1 MDRED
6 NADEINRQLEEVR
19 TANRVLRATKSLI
32 DQIIYQANREVEDD
46 QKQGT
51 NNQPGP

>member
-1 MDRED
+1 MDPED
-6 NADEINRQLEEVR
+6 LDDVSRQLEEVR

-32 DQIIYQANREVEDD
+32 DQIIYQANREVEED

-51 NNQPGP
+51 NNDPGP